1 MRVNWTKKQAIKHFG
16 SITAM
21 ARALGTT
28 SQAVSVLKDKLSRKK
43 QDEIIGA
50 SIRLGLVKVQEV
62 EECN

>member
-21 ARALGTT
+21 AKALGTST
-28 SQAVSVLKDKLSRKK
+28 QAVSALQSKLTRKK
-43 QDEIIGA
+43 QDEIVGA

-62 EECN
+62 ES

>member
-1 MRVNWTKKQAIKHFG
+1 MRVNWTKRQAIKHFG
-16 SITAM
+16 SVTAM

-50 SIRLGLVKVQEV
+50 SIRLGLVNVQEV
-62 EECN
+62 EE

>member
-21 ARALGTT
+21 AKALGTST
-28 SQAVSVLKDKLSRKK
+28 QAVSALRSKLTRKK
-43 QDEIIGA
+43 QDEIVGA

-62 EECN
+62 ES

>member
-1 MRVNWTKKQAIKHFG
+1 MRVNWTKRQAIKHFG
-16 SITAM
+16 SVTAM

-28 SQAVSVLKDKLSRKK
+28 SQAVSVLKDKLSWKK

-62 EECN
+62 ES

>member
-21 ARALGTT
+21 AKALGTST
-28 SQAVSVLKDKLSRKK
+28 QAVSALQSKLTRKK

-62 EECN
+62 EE

>member
-43 QDEIIGA
+43 QDEIVGA

-62 EECN
+62 E

>member
-21 ARALGTT
+21 AKALGTRT
-28 SQAVSVLKDKLSRKK
+28 QAVSALQSKLTRKK
-43 QDEIIGA
+43 QDEIVGA

-62 EECN
+62 ES

>member
-21 ARALGTT
+21 AKALGT
-28 SQAVSVLKDKLSRKK
+28 SIQAVSALQSKLTRKK
-43 QDEIIGA
+43 QDEIVGA

-62 EECN
+62 ES